1 EEARLCL
8 TSTFQASSVYEL
20 NFVAATSLG
29 TLWLKLEDRREL
41 AGPVEV
47 LVYSDQGTVT
57 SIQFNFY
64 SALIFSP
71 GGDHSYVEMTLARL
85 QGLFGAPTRMIV
97 PDVNAWLNRLDYLTL
112 LYGSD
117 DSGILINTADLNVN
131 APIFSMI
138 FYGNS
143 SPIKAIAA
151 RTNQIRRW
159 RGFVSSERYSGLIA
173 SVIP

>member
-1 EEARLCL
+1 MNDWGIGMFNAAISCA
-8 TSTFQASSVYEL
+8 FNAGGIKAS
-20 NFVAATSLG
+20 G
-29 TLWLKLEDRREL
+29 TLE
-41 AGPVEV
+41 
-47 LVYSDQGTVT
+47 
-57 SIQFNFY
+57 
-64 SALIFSP
+64 
-71 GGDHSYVEMTLARL
+71 
-85 QGLFGAPTRMIV
+85 IV

-138 FYGNS
+138 FYGDS
-143 SPIKAIAA
+143 GPIKAIAA
-151 RTNQIRRW
+151 RTNQVRRW